1 MIDYMMILETY
12 LNERLFNFNKKVY
25 LVSNKKGLKYIDNK
39 GYGAGYCNIR
49 EAIYSYITNEKPI
62 EYKSVYNSNSNGW
75 FEKLKVLQINE
86 KDRDIIEKDK
96 CYLYELNANDFSSI
110 DNYGCKSDKKRITVK
125 KCKETTLQELLK
137 SQKLKFKYVSFSKDN
152 SIDKKFINKMIST
165 FNSSINK
172 FPELKRGFEKIT
184 ISEYSDDIEDFAK
197 KLINQID
204 IFSFNMWDVSDNAR
218 LENEEIM
225 EKVEKILDD
234 ANKNIID
241 KRFCFTIDGD
251 WDTFEVILKY
261 R

>member
-1 MIDYMMILETY
+1 
-12 LNERLFNFNKKVY
+12 
-25 LVSNKKGLKYIDNK
+25 
-39 GYGAGYCNIR
+39 
-49 EAIYSYITNEKPI
+49 
-62 EYKSVYNSNSNGW
+62 
-75 FEKLKVLQINE
+75 
-86 KDRDIIEKDK
+86 
-96 CYLYELNANDFSSI
+96 
-110 DNYGCKSDKKRITVK
+110 
-125 KCKETTLQELLK
+125 
-137 SQKLKFKYVSFSKDN
+137 
-152 SIDKKFINKMIST
+152 MIST

-172 FPELKRGFEKIT
+172 FPELKAGFEKIT

-234 ANKNIID
+234 ANKNITD